1 MELKEAKEVLNKNGY
16 CLIDESGVGDL
27 TDIIL
32 TNHKLKDEL
41 DKRRKPILSEI
52 EKLEDEQNDLFKE
65 IVNDTLKP
73 FLDKR
78 NIGFYFGSG
87 GFNNTYFG
95 LKDNTSKLY
104 QQSICYVYFD
114 EDTEKFVINQYHKDQ
129 NVVDVRHPV
138 TGNFVKMKFTKN
150 KKFKSTPPELQ
161 KIYFNVANALYEIL
175 EIKIPIKEN
184 EKYNEYEKEIYNLR
198 LKVRSI
204 ENEYPKGIRDS
215 F

>member
-1 MELKEAKEVLNKNGY
+1 MNLKEAKEVLNKNGY

-32 TNHKLKDEL
+32 TNHRMKDEL
-41 DKRRKPILSEI
+41 DKRRKPILLEI
-52 EKLEDEQNDLFKE
+52 EKLEDEQHDLYKE
-65 IVNDTLKP
+65 IVTDTLKP
-73 FLDKR
+73 YLDKR
-78 NIGFYFGSG
+78 NIGFYFGGNFFS
-87 GFNNTYFG
+87 

-104 QQSICYVYFD
+104 QQTICYVFFD
-114 EDTEKFVINQYHKDQ
+114 EDTEKFVINPYKKDQ

-175 EIKIPIKEN
+175 EVKIPIKEN
-184 EKYNEYEKEIYNLR
+184 EKYNEYEEKIYNLR
-198 LKVRSI
+198 LKVRGI

-215 F
+215 LPDF